1 MRRNQAGHSQA
12 LPVQHETIPGSAFDH
27 GGCRIARITTI
38 FVAASS
44 SKFEIKIIVVTGGDM
59 KKAVAK

>member
-1 MRRNQAGHSQA
+1 LSVGKYEA
-12 LPVQHETIPGSAFDH
+12 IPGSAFDH
-27 GGCRIARITTI
+27 RGCRIARITTI